1 LLAGHSLEP
10 TGHDGRRLDGMPR
23 DPFGGHDE
31 PVTIEDDPAGGLR
44 ELLDNEVGEGDPETV
59 APVLDE

>member
-1 LLAGHSLEP
+1 
-10 TGHDGRRLDGMPR
+10 MPR